1 MHQCGTH
8 TSLTENEGLKTHMG
22 LGLAAAAVQTCG
34 LRNFKSAVAL
44 SPGVSSV
51 LSHSL
56 PTSDPVTCSTR
67 CLMASW
73 KQKRHPWEKETKHQ
87 SSQSIWNPLS
97 SRLGNFRGSLGCSV
111 PRDKAAAALTS
122 LSMTCILLECAKSKN
137 SGSFTPFPCQADY
150 GLVPFVFA
158 PQCELAGYFS
168 SCSVWGQ
175 EGEREVC
182 LESCKLARGK
192 SQR

>member
-1 MHQCGTH
+1 
-8 TSLTENEGLKTHMG
+8 MG
-22 LGLAAAAVQTCG
+22 LGLGAAAVQTCG

-56 PTSDPVTCSTR
+56 PTSDPVTCSTH

-73 KQKRHPWEKETKHQ
+73 KQKRHPWEKETKHP

-122 LSMTCILLECAKSKN
+122 LSMTCILLGCAKSKN
-137 SGSFTPFPCQADY
+137 SGSFPARLTTDWFLSY
-150 GLVPFVFA
+150 LHLSVNLLVILA
-158 PQCELAGYFS
+158 PAVCGGRKGSRRCAWNPAS
-168 SCSVWGQ
+168 WQ
-175 EGEREVC
+175 EEKGRD
-182 LESCKLARGK
+182 R
-192 SQR
+192 RWD